1 MYKRNYK
8 RSYQPTSRPSRQKEV
23 TDKIIASLREGVA
36 PWTKPWETNP
46 LGVVPKNGSTRKPYH
61 GGNVINLWFAQSEG
75 KFSSPYW
82 VTFKQALE
90 LGGNVKKGEHSIA
103 WIASFGSY
111 RKVGENGEE
120 SLGKYAKASSV
131 FNVEQCEGL
140 KPDLYYT
147 PAPKTDH
154 QRREDVEAYIA
165 NLGAVVDHH
174 GEKAFY
180 SHSADKIVLP
190 VFEAFNTPEDYY
202 ASSLHEH
209 AHWTGHESRLKRDLT
224 GKRKSE
230 SYAKEELIA
239 YAKEELIAELAS
251 AFLCASLQIEGK
263 MQHAEYLGSWIQIL
277 EADERAIYA
286 AASAAAKVQ
295 EYLDSL
301 QGVETENDEEGDE

>member
-23 TDKIIASLREGVA
+23 TDKIVASLREGVA

-46 LGVVPKNGSTRKPYH
+46 LGVVPKNGLTRKPYR

-75 KFSSPYW
+75 KFVSPYW

-111 RKVGENGEE
+111 RKVDENGEE
-120 SLGKYAKASSV
+120 SFGKYAKASSV

-140 KPDLYYT
+140 KPDLYYV

-154 QRREDVEAYIA
+154 ERQEHVEAYIK
-165 NLGAVVDHH
+165 NLGAVVDHY

-180 SHSADKIVLP
+180 SPSADKIVLP
-190 VFEAFNTPEDYY
+190 PFEVFNTPEDYY

-209 AHWTGHESRLKRDLT
+209 AHWTGHESRLNRLSKCASFGSPDYSR
-224 GKRKSE
+224 
-230 SYAKEELIA
+230 EELV
-239 YAKEELIAELAS
+239 AEIGAV
-251 AFLCASLQIEGK
+251 FLK
-263 MQHAEYLGSWIQIL
+263 AETGMNNGI
-277 EADERAIYA
+277 DNA
-286 AASAAAKVQ
+286 AAYIKNWWEKIKEDKGSLITAAGQAEKAVSFI
-295 EYLDSL
+295 LK
-301 QGVETENDEEGDE
+301 G